1 MSAATVNVASAD
13 VTAERLTQA
22 MNSDRPT
29 LVMFFMADD
38 PVCVGE
44 KGIFDEVSDAMAG
57 KAHFLAVNAA
67 VDFAIKDKYDVRDY
81 PTFLVFRDGQEVWRA
96 TGRISGREL
105 EDMLF
110 RFV

>member
-1 MSAATVNVASAD
+1 MSTAAVNVASAD

-22 MNSDRPT
+22 INSDRPT
-29 LVMFFMADD
+29 LVM
-38 PVCVGE
+38 
-44 KGIFDEVSDAMAG
+44 SDAMAG

-81 PTFLVFRDGQEVWRA
+81 PTFLVFRDGQEVRRA